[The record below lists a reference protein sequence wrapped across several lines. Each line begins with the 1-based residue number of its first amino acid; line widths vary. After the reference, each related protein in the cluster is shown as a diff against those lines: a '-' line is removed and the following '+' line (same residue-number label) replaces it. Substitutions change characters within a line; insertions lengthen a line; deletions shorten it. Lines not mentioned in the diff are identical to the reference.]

1 MTDHDIDLSAAVE
14 AGARLLF
21 VMQHRVSEKDYDKAS
36 YASLSDAAKREATNC
51 ISAALPHILAQVEAR
66 VKPAREDLIAT
77 LKREFGSVLAHDPY
91 NPARFWGLS
100 ADAVLALFNGKTEQ
114 EVREE
119 VAAGIEAIILPPVVM
134 SDRLPW
140 DDLNVGRHVMRQ
152 QAARIAR
159 GGDGR

>member
-66 VKPAREDLIAT
+66 VKPSREEIAHTWFREQARQAAIVCGLERPVTWDACTPEDHE
-77 LKREFGSVLAHDPY
+77 RMF
-91 NPARFWGLS
+91 NS
-100 ADAVLALFNGKTEQ
+100 ADAVLSLLPGRTEQ
-114 EVREE
+114 EVREQI
-119 VAAGIEAIILPPVVM
+119 AAEMEA
-134 SDRLPW
+134 RA
-140 DDLNVGRHVMRQ
+140 N
-152 QAARIAR
+152 RIAR
-159 GGDGR
+159 GGE